1 MATTI
6 EPQARDV
13 VVRNGAASKL
23 AESVRNHRTV
33 CLGILYV
40 TAIIVI
46 LAFVARL

>member
-1 MATTI
+1 MATTV
-6 EPQARDV
+6 ELHAREAVGRNDV
-13 VVRNGAASKL
+13 ASKL